1 MTLLTGA
8 IIATA
13 CDPIEDE
20 DLRDKY
26 FTNPGTPITKAELQ
40 AAISVTQP
48 IPNTDGAIEGDQ
60 YVHIKNSRPDIGGV
74 WHIKPQGKAELTV
87 VTDNDTIVLTEN
99 LDYQIYY
106 VGISA
111 NQIIITDPVSIT
123 VTNVFDEWSNF
134 LTGAEDKA
142 DKSAQ
147 KTWKFRESYKNIV
160 AGFGAHG
167 AWRYYNPIETCSALY
182 WWGQVSPAQVGDQK
196 MVFDF
201 NGNKMTTY
209 DTSGNKAA
217 EGFFSFNHDAVEEGV
232 LGEFTTT
239 IPTIGASFDYNGQKT
254 DSQNPNKFWL
264 LTLSPEYLTI
274 YHPGKY
280 TGGVDWEN
288 EGWYAFFES
297 ENLK

>member
-134 LTGAEDKA
+134 LTGAG
-142 DKSAQ
+142 S
-147 KTWKFRESYKNIV
+147 S
-160 AGFGAHG
+160 
-167 AWRYYNPIETCSALY
+167 
-182 WWGQVSPAQVGDQK
+182 
-196 MVFDF
+196 
-201 NGNKMTTY
+201 
-209 DTSGNKAA
+209 
-217 EGFFSFNHDAVEEGV
+217 FS
-232 LGEFTTT
+232 
-239 IPTIGASFDYNGQKT
+239 
-254 DSQNPNKFWL
+254 
-264 LTLSPEYLTI
+264 LSNQLIRT
-274 YHPGKY
+274 K
-280 TGGVDWEN
+280 
-288 EGWYAFFES
+288 
-297 ENLK
+297 